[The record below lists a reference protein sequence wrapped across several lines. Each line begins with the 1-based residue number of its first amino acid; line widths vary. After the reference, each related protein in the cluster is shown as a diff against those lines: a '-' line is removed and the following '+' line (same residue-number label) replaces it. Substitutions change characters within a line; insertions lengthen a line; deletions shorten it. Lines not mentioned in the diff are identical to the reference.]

1 MRSSLGGALRWGAF
15 WLVGRKEWSSELG
28 RLLSHLLGYLY
39 GFLVERLGDLGRLL
53 LHLLGDLRELLG
65 LTMRVVVVI
74 RHSISLSS
82 CGFR

>member
-1 MRSSLGGALRWGAF
+1 MPHLLGY
-15 WLVGRKEWSSELG
+15 
-28 RLLSHLLGYLY
+28 LGYLY

-53 LHLLGDLRELLG
+53 LHLLGNLRELLG

-74 RHSISLSS
+74 RHSVSLSS